1 MSEKIRVLLITGIV
15 TSEHDPKM
23 NPMIRF
29 LLESTGRFSV
39 KITEEFKGCT
49 AETLE
54 GYDLL
59 FMNYDG

>member
-1 MSEKIRVLLITGIV
+1 MSEKIKVLLITGIV
-15 TSEHDPKM
+15 TSEHDPKV

-54 GYDLL
+54 GYD
-59 FMNYDG
+59 